1 MDRSRR
7 GERRETEAPSI
18 PSSSRLTVRKKG
30 SNNRRK
36 PISLWSRVPKPRVM
50 LDACGRAVR
59 RGAPGIVA
67 TVVVAVLGGG
77 LWLGYRFVTT
87 SDRFA
92 IDQIEVHGAD
102 RLSPE
107 VVRAVLPI
115 QRGENLITADLDAA
129 RLALRNEPW
138 ISAADIRRQ
147 LPSTLIVEIK
157 EHSPAA
163 IVELEH
169 LYLAD
174 ALGRPFKRASDAER
188 SDLPLVTGIPR
199 DAYHRDPHG
208 TSNRVTAAL
217 DVLRQWHTVDR
228 LPIREIR
235 YDGHG
240 GIALIARSLG
250 GDSPELTIELGVTGD
265 MSSRLRTF
273 DAVWSELTTDEHTRA
288 RTIHLDTRLDHVT
301 VSFKS

>member
-18 PSSSRLTVRKKG
+18 PSSSRLTVRKK
-30 SNNRRK
+30 NRRK
-36 PISLWSRVPKPRVM
+36 PASLWSRRPSASAVIDV
-50 LDACGRAVR
+50 CGRALR
-59 RGAPGIVA
+59 RSVPAIVA
-67 TVVVAVLGGG
+67 TVVVTGLGGG

-92 IDQIEVHGAD
+92 IDQIDVRGAD

-107 VVRAVLPI
+107 VVRAALPI
-115 QRGENLITADLDAA
+115 HRGENLITADLDAA
-129 RLALRNEPW
+129 RSALRDEPW
-138 ISAADIRRQ
+138 ISTVDVRRQ
-147 LPSTLIVEIK
+147 LPDTLIVEIT
-157 EHSPAA
+157 EHAPAVV
-163 IVELEH
+163 VELEH

-174 ALGRPFKRASDAER
+174 AQGRPFKRASEAER

-199 DAYHRDPHG
+199 ADFGRDPDA
-208 TSNRVTAAL
+208 TSRRVVAAL
-217 DVLRQWHTVDR
+217 DVLKQWHSSDR

-235 YDGHG
+235 YDVHG
-240 GIALIARSLG
+240 GISLIAREP
-250 GDSPELTIELGVTGD
+250 DLTVELGVAGD
-265 MSSRLRTF
+265 MLPRLRTF
-273 DAVWSELTTDEHTRA
+273 DAVWGELSTDERTRT

>member
-1 MDRSRR
+1 M
-7 GERRETEAPSI
+7 
-18 PSSSRLTVRKKG
+18 
-30 SNNRRK
+30 
-36 PISLWSRVPKPRVM
+36 PKPRVM

-59 RGAPGIVA
+59 RGVPAIVA
-67 TVVVAVLGGG
+67 TVVVTVLGGG
-77 LWLGYRFVTT
+77 LWLGYQFVTT
-87 SDRFA
+87 SERFA

-107 VVRAVLPI
+107 LVRAALPI
-115 QRGENLITADLDAA
+115 QRGENLITADLDSA

-138 ISAADIRRQ
+138 ISTADVRRQ

-157 EHSPAA
+157 EHSPAVL
-163 IVELEH
+163 VELEH

-174 ALGRPFKRASDAER
+174 AQGRPFKRASDAER
-188 SDLPLVTGIPR
+188 SDLPLVTGIGR
-199 DAYHRDPHG
+199 DEYRRDPEG
-208 TSNRVTAAL
+208 TSHRVTAAL

-235 YDGHG
+235 YDVHG
-240 GIALIARSLG
+240 GIALIAREP
-250 GDSPELTIELGVTGD
+250 SPAAGSPATRALVPSYGEGLTIELGVTGD
-265 MSSRLRTF
+265 MSSRMRTF
-273 DAVWSELTTDEHTRA
+273 DAVWSELSTDEHTRA